1 LDLGGRFGP
10 SHHARIVE
18 EQLNRLDRSLLEEA
32 YRGVGSAAYR
42 PELMLKMV
50 MFETLEGR
58 CSPAQWWRDTRDH
71 QALYWLGRGIQP
83 SRTAWYDFRDR
94 MGTVIQAVHASLI
107 RQAIEE
113 GLVSP
118 EKGVQDGTSFRACA
132 SRHRMVNRKTLF
144 RRQAVL
150 YSAIAG
156 ERSTATPEEL
166 PSWMAGTFYGRL
178 KQVAQ
183 YARAAERLD
192 QRIAENA
199 KKPKDKRLP
208 EDRVVVSLSDLD
220 AYPGRDKEKVF
231 CPLYTVQF
239 VVEPNSLL
247 LMAWDVFAQATDT
260 GTLAPM
266 IDRTKAIVGERF
278 KEMIADAT
286 YATLLDLQACEDR
299 HVELLA
305 PVQENSFT
313 QEKRAKKGTPANNRA
328 QFTWCPELKT
338 YLCPQ
343 KHPLDY
349 VGKSHKRRRNDQFVT
364 EHRFHCSPEH
374 CRGCKDAS
382 GCVRDPN
389 KGRTL
394 KQLEGQEILDA
405 HREKMQDPEIKDR
418 YKIRGQVIER
428 AFGDAKRHRNVRQ
441 LHGRGLHRATAE
453 VGLLVLAQNIL
464 TLHRLLL
471 AHANSEEES
480 G

>member
-1 LDLGGRFGP
+1 MELGDRFGA
-10 SHHARIVE
+10 SHNARIVE
-18 EQLNRLDRSLLEEA
+18 EGVKRLDRSLLEEA
-32 YRGVGSAAYR
+32 YRGVGSEAHP

-50 MFETLEGR
+50 MFEILEGR
-58 CSPAQWWRDTRDH
+58 CSPAQWWRDAHDH
-71 QALYWLGRGIQP
+71 QALHWLGRGVQP

-94 MGTVIQAVHASLI
+94 MGTVIQTVHASQV

-113 GLVSP
+113 DLVSP
-118 EKGVQDGTSFRACA
+118 EKGVQDGTTVRACA

-150 YSAIAG
+150 YAAIAG
-156 ERSTATPEEL
+156 DLSTASPEEL
-166 PSWMAGTFYGRL
+166 PSWMAGTFSGRL
-178 KQVAQ
+178 EQVAQ
-183 YARAAERLD
+183 FVRAAEKLD

-208 EDRVVVSLSDLD
+208 EDRVVVSLSDPE

-231 CPLYTVQF
+231 CPLYTPQF

-247 LMAWDVFAQATDT
+247 VLAWDVFAQATDT

-266 IDRTKAIVGERF
+266 IDRTKAIVGDRF
-278 KEMIADAT
+278 KEMMADSS
-286 YATLLDLQACEDR
+286 YATLLDLLACQARD
-299 HVELLA
+299 VELLA

-313 QEKRAKKGTPANNRA
+313 QQKRAKKGTPANNRE
-328 QFTWCPELKT
+328 QFTWCPELQT
-338 YLCPQ
+338 FICPQ
-343 KHPLDY
+343 VHPLDY
-349 VGKSHKRRRNDQFVT
+349 LGHSRKGRRNDQFVI

-374 CRGCKDAS
+374 CRGCKDAP

-405 HREKMQDPEIKDR
+405 HREKMKDPEIKVR

-441 LHGRGLHRATAE
+441 LHGRGLQRAIAE

-464 TLHRLLL
+464 TCHRLLL
-471 AHANSEEES
+471 ACASSKEEQ